1 MRKLVLFIIVVS
13 SIIIIYG
20 CTGKDIVSDV
30 KKQNND
36 MQSRLDHQQKLIQE
50 KHQNI

>member
-13 SIIIIYG
+13 SIIIYG